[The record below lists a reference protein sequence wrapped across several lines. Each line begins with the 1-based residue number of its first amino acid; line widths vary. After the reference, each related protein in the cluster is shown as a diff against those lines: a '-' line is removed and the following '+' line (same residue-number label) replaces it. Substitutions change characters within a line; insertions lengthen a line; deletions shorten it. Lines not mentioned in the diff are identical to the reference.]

1 MIQWLRSLFTGNSR
15 AKQWAQVERGIR
27 ARYDAAQTTDENK
40 NHWSNVDYLSA
51 VSANDAGVRQKLKAR
66 AGYEISNNCWARG
79 IVNRRVTYLIGRGPR
94 LQCKFDRPEDN
105 AQLQSAW
112 GDWCAATGFFETLRT
127 MALAKGGRC
136 GEAFASLRTNFAVPN
151 PVKLYVHCF
160 ESDQCATPN
169 TNILGDAQGA
179 GDVTAVVG
187 LTGLLIVDGVEL
199 DVYGNPSFYHILKYH
214 PGTIHLMGTV
224 QGFDRVPAREILHW
238 FRKDRPNQVR
248 GIPEVTPG
256 LDLFGQ
262 LRRYTMATLMAAEIA
277 ASYALFIKTTG
288 SAENVD
294 PVAAMSTEGIHRGIM
309 TATPMGWDVQ
319 QLKAEQPTTTFDAFE
334 HALLVQLCS
343 VLDIPFGI
351 AIGDFSGS
359 SYAGGRLDTQGFFKT
374 IQVERMQAVD
384 RVVEPVFNAW
394 LLEASRVP
402 GLLPEAARS
411 QPFAVDRRL
420 SSSVPH
426 VWRWDSLPHIDIK
439 KEIDAYQVAVQNNFC
454 TQGYVSMEV
463 FGQDGTDVIY
473 ERGREVA
480 LENEHGVAV
489 VIPGAPPPAS
499 DTPTDPPAVEVANK

>member
-1 MIQWLRSLFTGNSR
+1 MIQWLRNLFAGNSR

-27 ARYDAAQTTDENK
+27 ARYDSAQTTDENK
-40 NHWSNVDYLSA
+40 NHWSNVDSLSA

-66 AGYEISNNCWARG
+66 AGYEIANNCWARG

-136 GEAFASLRTNFAVPN
+136 GEAFASLRTNFAVAN

-160 ESDQCATPN
+160 ESDQCATPD
-169 TNILGDAQGA
+169 TQFA
-179 GDVTAVVG
+179 GE
-187 LTGLLIVDGVEL
+187 VDGVEL
-199 DVYGNPSFYHILKYH
+199 DQYGNPSYYHILRHH
-214 PGTIHLMGTV
+214 PGTLHLMGTL

-309 TATPMGWDVQ
+309 TATPMGWDIQ

-374 IQVERMQAVD
+374 IQVERLQATEK
-384 RVVEPVFNAW
+384 VVEPVFNAW

-411 QPFAVDRRL
+411 QPFAVDRRI
-420 SSSVPH
+420 SSGVPH

-439 KEIDAYQVAVQNNFC
+439 KEVDAYQVAVKNNFC
-454 TQGYVSMEV
+454 TQSYVSMEV

-480 LENEHGVAV
+480 LENEHGVSV
-489 VIPGAPPPAS
+489 VIPGAPPK
-499 DTPTDPPAVEVANK
+499 TEEPTDPPAVEVANK